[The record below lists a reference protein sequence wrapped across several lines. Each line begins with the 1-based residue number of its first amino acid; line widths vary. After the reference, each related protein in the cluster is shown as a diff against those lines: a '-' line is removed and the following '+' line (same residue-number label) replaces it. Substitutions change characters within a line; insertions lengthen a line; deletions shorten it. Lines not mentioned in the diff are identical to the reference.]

1 MPIAY
6 LPRLGNIFEND
17 GARAF
22 MKTLSG
28 LRVLIIRSARPD
40 DPLAA
45 ALSAAGAS
53 VMSYP
58 ILAIEAL
65 DANLQVSPQRM
76 TSDLVSQQQA
86 TGPYDKIIFVS
97 RHAVSYGVESLRQ
110 ADIDFDKVDVAALG
124 PTTAAMLGELGIT
137 ALHPVDQASTESLL
151 VMPEMASMTGQRVL
165 IVRGQGGREAL
176 KDVLVTRGAD
186 VSYCEVYRR
195 VADYRHADE
204 IKRFLDSDGPTVVMA
219 HSGETLAAFA
229 RLDFA
234 SLDSTRLDA
243 TGLDSTSSDSTSR
256 ASKTVWDLPCLVP
269 GARIAQLASELGFKQ
284 VIIAVS
290 AVAADMEQALRDWYT
305 GQSH

>member
-1 MPIAY
+1 
-6 LPRLGNIFEND
+6 
-17 GARAF
+17 

-45 ALSAAGAS
+45 AFSAAGAS
-53 VMSYP
+53 VKSYP
-58 ILAIEAL
+58 LLAIEAL
-65 DANLQVSPQRM
+65 HANKTTRANLQVNPQSM

-86 TGPYDKIIFVS
+86 PGPYDKIIFVS

-124 PTTAAMLGELGIT
+124 PTTAAMLGELGIA

-151 VMPEMASMTGQRVL
+151 AMPEMASVTGQRIL
-165 IVRGQGGREAL
+165 IVRGQGGRETL
-176 KDVLVTRGAD
+176 KDVLVARGAD

-219 HSGETLAAFA
+219 HSGEILAAFA

-234 SLDSTRLDA
+234 RLDFASLDA
-243 TGLDSTSSDSTSR
+243 AGLDSTSL
-256 ASKTVWDLPCLVP
+256 APKTVWDLPCLVP

-284 VIIAVS
+284 VITAAS
-290 AVAADMEQALRDWYT
+290 AVAADMEQALQDWYT